1 MDIIISRG
9 YHAEIHPVT
18 TDDDYILL
26 LHRIPYPKGQTSGPV
41 NGRPVFIQH
50 GFAESSADWVLLPSE
65 KSLGDTKTNLYEV
78 YFIFIKHAV

>member
-9 YHAEIHPVT
+9 YYAEIHKVT
-18 TDDDYILL
+18 TEDNYILL

-50 GFAESSADWVLLPSE
+50 GFAQSSANFVLLPSE
-65 KSLGDTKTNLYEV
+65 KSLGKTANEYLKIYI
-78 YFIFIKHAV
+78 YNKT